1 MAMMARTRKFWNH
14 SKAAAAAL
22 IWVSS
27 AILFYCVLQMAL
39 RNSSPINHPSSS
51 ASSSDASISNAEKR
65 AIIYEK
71 MARDLDEHG
80 AAFLKHGETSQSLSL
95 SDLFAIKDGSITPIL
110 KLPFVVRLPS
120 LLCEL
125 MFYIFVQSTRF
136 ISRKSFILLYVV
148 ANMFPNSVVRN
159 GPGNIL
165 QAPMSLPAWVILPM
179 WSPGREAVRSVFL
192 PYFDKMIWF
201 QNSTLY
207 HFSMFH
213 ASHHIAPV
221 LATEYEIK
229 AEANAVKAVAEGL
242 CPLKIVLDRVVLTST
257 GVLLGCWQVTS
268 GTDPVTIRAK
278 LRSALPRAPGKQ
290 LYDAAILHTSFAR
303 LLGRPNTSPEEADE
317 TRFFHDLVTRLNN
330 KLNGFLAMV
339 SELWYVEEFDVLAL
353 ALDGKMKVRKFQLG
367 CSQT

>member
-136 ISRKSFILLYVV
+136 ISRKSFILL
-148 ANMFPNSVVRN
+148 
-159 GPGNIL
+159 
-165 QAPMSLPAWVILPM
+165 
-179 WSPGREAVRSVFL
+179 EAVRSVFL

>member
-110 KLPFVVRLPS
+110 KVKCELPS

-136 ISRKSFILLYVV
+136 ISRARKHPTSTNVTTSMGDITNVV
-148 ANMFPNSVVRN
+148 A
-159 GPGNIL
+159 
-165 QAPMSLPAWVILPM
+165 W
-179 WSPGREAVRSVFL
+179 EAVRSVFL

>member
-1 MAMMARTRKFWNH
+1 
-14 SKAAAAAL
+14 
-22 IWVSS
+22 
-27 AILFYCVLQMAL
+27 
-39 RNSSPINHPSSS
+39 
-51 ASSSDASISNAEKR
+51 ASISNAEKR

-110 KLPFVVRLPS
+110 KAAIPPVRANVLYLRPEYS
-120 LLCEL
+120 
-125 MFYIFVQSTRF
+125 VH
-136 ISRKSFILLYVV
+136 IS
-148 ANMFPNSVVRN
+148 
-159 GPGNIL
+159 
-165 QAPMSLPAWVILPM
+165 
-179 WSPGREAVRSVFL
+179 EAVRSVFL
-192 PYFDKMIWF
+192 PYFDKSKISSYLTTLE
-201 QNSTLY
+201 NSTLY

-330 KLNGFLAMV
+330 KLNGFQLPMQKPQGVGLDENSSVDIVENYILCPYLLWFPFCANFKAMV

>member
-1 MAMMARTRKFWNH
+1 MMARTRKFWSH

-51 ASSSDASISNAEKR
+51 TSSSDASISNAEKR

-110 KLPFVVRLPS
+110 KVKCELPS

-136 ISRKSFILLYVV
+136 ISRAWKHPTSTNVTTSMGDRI
-148 ANMFPNSVVRN
+148 A
-159 GPGNIL
+159 
-165 QAPMSLPAWVILPM
+165 LPL

-330 KLNGFLAMV
+330 KLNGFQVL
-339 SELWYVEEFDVLAL
+339 LCRLPYVFP
-353 ALDGKMKVRKFQLG
+353 
-367 CSQT
+367 SN

>member
-1 MAMMARTRKFWNH
+1 MMARTRKFWSH
-14 SKAAAAAL
+14 SKAAAAL

-27 AILFYCVLQMAL
+27 AILFYCVLRMAL

-51 ASSSDASISNAEKR
+51 TSSSDASISNAEKR

-95 SDLFAIKDGSITPIL
+95 SDLFAIKDGSVTPIL
-110 KLPFVVRLPS
+110 KAAIPPVRANVLYLRPEYS
-120 LLCEL
+120 
-125 MFYIFVQSTRF
+125 VH
-136 ISRKSFILLYVV
+136 IS
-148 ANMFPNSVVRN
+148 
-159 GPGNIL
+159 
-165 QAPMSLPAWVILPM
+165 
-179 WSPGREAVRSVFL
+179 EAVRSVFL
-192 PYFDKMIWF
+192 PHFDKMIWF

-221 LATEYEIK
+221 PATEYEIK

-278 LRSALPRAPGKQ
+278 LRSALPCAPEKQ

-303 LLGRPNTSPEEADE
+303 LLGRPNTSPAEADE

-330 KLNGFLAMV
+330 KLNGFQAMV

>member
-1 MAMMARTRKFWNH
+1 MMARTRKFWSH

-51 ASSSDASISNAEKR
+51 TSSSDASISNAEKR

-110 KLPFVVRLPS
+110 KAAIPPVRANVLYLRPEYS
-120 LLCEL
+120 
-125 MFYIFVQSTRF
+125 VH
-136 ISRKSFILLYVV
+136 IS
-148 ANMFPNSVVRN
+148 
-159 GPGNIL
+159 
-165 QAPMSLPAWVILPM
+165 
-179 WSPGREAVRSVFL
+179 EAVRSVFL

-330 KLNGFLAMV
+330 KLNGFQATV